1 MNWLI
6 NVQLAE
12 GSFDSEHFF
21 GCFGSSGSFLFIR
34 LHLLAFHEPFT
45 PTFNSLLPVGLTNPL
60 SAVFLGQNVF
70 THFFVQGLEVVA
82 VNFELSKKMKFE

>member
-1 MNWLI
+1 MVVFCKI
-6 NVQLAE
+6 TGQ
-12 GSFDSEHFF
+12 
-21 GCFGSSGSFLFIR
+21 FIET
-34 LHLLAFHEPFT
+34 H
-45 PTFNSLLPVGLTNPL
+45 PL